1 MITLHQVLLEA
12 DAVNVDASP
21 DRMNQSEKEERRTTD
36 YSLNDEDE
44 TTDVTDEDDADQA
57 NTDEDAPADDA
68 PQDDTSAEEEDPG
81 ADDTDDE
88 DADYSAGMDGE
99 GSDDG
104 TDNDPGTDDAG
115 DGGDGMDSGDSASQI
130 ENDEQ
135 LAERNKKVKSYLLLK
150 NFIQL
155 FTTVKG
161 FIAKIIA
168 MEKKNVLFSSIQN
181 NAIDNF
187 GRLEEVIRNY
197 INFYYDHMSYEYNL
211 YTYNYFIEAV
221 KVNLEMLGRVLDKDE
236 VEY

>member
-21 DRMNQSEKEERRTTD
+21 DRMNQSEKEERRITD

-44 TTDVTDEDDADQA
+44 TTEVNDDDAEQDTA
-57 NTDEDAPADDA
+57 EEDVPADDA
-68 PQDDTSAEEEDPG
+68 PQDDTSADDEAPG
-81 ADDTDDE
+81 VDDIGGE

-99 GSDDG
+99 EPDDG
-104 TDNDPGTDDAG
+104 TDNDPGTDDIG
-115 DGGDGMDSGDSASQI
+115 DGGDGMDNGDSASQI

-135 LAERNKKVKSYLLLK
+135 LVERNKKVKSYLLLK
-150 NFIQL
+150 SFIQL

-161 FIAKIIA
+161 FIAKIVA

-187 GRLEEVIRNY
+187 GRLEDVIRNY

-211 YTYNYFIEAV
+211 YTYNYFVEAV